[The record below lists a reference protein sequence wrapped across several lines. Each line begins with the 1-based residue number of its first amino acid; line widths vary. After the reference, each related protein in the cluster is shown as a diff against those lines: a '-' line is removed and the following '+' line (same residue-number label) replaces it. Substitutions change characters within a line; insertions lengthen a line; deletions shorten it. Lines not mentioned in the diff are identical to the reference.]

1 MNNHVDVLVIAAH
14 PDDEALGCGGTI
26 VRYAAEGYSVHLA
39 FLADGV
45 GARDEPGTELAQQQR
60 EALDRRRAAARK
72 AAEILG
78 AASVSFDDLPD
89 NQLDSVP
96 LLDITQRVEALIA
109 EHVPSIVITHHAGDL
124 NIDHRRVH
132 QAVMTAC
139 RPQQG
144 HPVRTLLAFE
154 VPSSTEWQPPG
165 SGSAFEPNWFVD
177 ISDTLAAKHA
187 ALEAYHEEM
196 RDWPHP
202 RSLEAVEHLARWRGA
217 TVGCEAAEAFVLLRQ
232 LR

>member
-1 MNNHVDVLVIAAH
+1 MVSTVLVIAAH

-26 VRYAAEGYSVHLA
+26 ARYAAEGYEVHLA

-45 GARDEPGTELAQQQR
+45 GARGTPGGELAQQER
-60 EALDRRRAAARK
+60 EALNRRRAAARK
-72 AAEILG
+72 AAAILG

-89 NQLDSVP
+89 NQLDSLP
-96 LLDITQRVEALIA
+96 LLDITQSVEALIA
-109 EHVPSIVITHHAGDL
+109 QHQPSIVLTHHAGDL

-132 QAVMTAC
+132 QAVITAC
-139 RPQQG
+139 RPQRG
-144 HPVRTLLAFE
+144 HCVRTLMAFE

-165 SGSAFEPNWFVD
+165 SGPAFEPNWFVD
-177 ISDTLAAKHA
+177 ISETLVKKCA
-187 ALEAYHEEM
+187 ALDAYHEEM

-217 TVGCEAAEAFVLLRQ
+217 TVGCEAAEAFMLMRFMV
-232 LR
+232 